1 MTPRSL
7 PPRYRFRLN
16 GAATR
21 RSRRRR
27 ASGQILEELGRESLP
42 RPASPKRCEA
52 GAATVIGG
60 ATVVLSPGRT
70 PHARAR
76 RRGNATDR
84 STLPKRGRSFDRPVA
99 ESGPFSLRSRGGLI
113 YPPTRRGPWRRK
125 GRPRGP
131 CAKHDLRSRRVARL
145 RCAPACCRR
154 SRSVRR
160 SRPPDVPA
168 CRSVSPGTRRSRRSR
183 TKDGARRS
191 RRPRTHGDARIS
203 SSRRPA
209 ATWRS
214 TCCLAVSPASSRT
227 STGSRDVR
235 CATTRSGRSCEVRQG
250 VLRGEVPEG
259 RVEPA

>member
-1 MTPRSL
+1 MAPQ
-7 PPRYRFRLN
+7 
-16 GAATR
+16 
-21 RSRRRR
+21 RRRPR
-27 ASGQILEELGRESLP
+27 WFHIDRPPSRHRSGVR
-42 RPASPKRCEA
+42 
-52 GAATVIGG
+52 G
-60 ATVVLSPGRT
+60 ATVVGMQRT
-70 PHARAR
+70 ARPLPKLGVASTG
-76 RRGNATDR
+76 RRG
-84 STLPKRGRSFDRPVA
+84 KRAVCCAREAASH
-99 ESGPFSLRSRGGLI
+99 
-113 YPPTRRGPWRRK
+113 PPTRRGPWRRK